1 MGPARRRASL
11 CPQASPRTVTCR
23 HDRSVDVAAAVH
35 QLGSTSQ
42 GLVTAARLL
51 RAGASRSAVS
61 RALAAGTVVRLGR
74 GVYAL
79 AELPAL
85 PRHLVTAAG
94 VAAEY
99 VVRVRCLLLVLGPGA
114 VACGRTAAALHG
126 WGLLVEPR
134 TVEVGVRHGSGTS
147 RVGATVT
154 QRRSLG
160 RVLVRVLPGTAG
172 LRVTGPVQTVLDCC
186 RSLPTVEAVVVC
198 DSALRAGTVTVEELA
213 RALECLPGL
222 EGVDRARRVLGM
234 CDPSSGSVLE
244 TVLRVRL
251 VLAGI
256 TGFVTQEVLCRRP
269 RTIRVDLCFPAARLV
284 VEVDGWRWHQDAARD
299 QARDN
304 ALAVLGWRVLRLSWA
319 DVVHLPEHAVADVRA
334 ALAASCVPAA

>member
-1 MGPARRRASL
+1 M
-11 CPQASPRTVTCR
+11 
-23 HDRSVDVAAAVH
+23 DVAATVQ

-51 RAGASRSAVS
+51 RAGVSRSAVS

-74 GVYAL
+74 GVYGL
-79 AELPAL
+79 ADVPAL

-99 VVRVRCLLLVLGPGA
+99 VARVRCVLLVLGPGA
-114 VACGRTAAALHG
+114 VASGRTAAMLYG

-147 RVGATVT
+147 HVGATAI
-154 QRRSLG
+154 QRRSVE
-160 RVLVRVLPGTAG
+160 RVLVRVLPGTAA
-172 LRVTGPVQTVLDCC
+172 LRMTGPVQTVLDCC

-198 DSALRAGTVTVEELA
+198 DSALRAGTVTVEELV
-213 RALECLPGL
+213 RALERLPGL

-251 VLAGI
+251 VRAGVA
-256 TGFVTQEVLCRRP
+256 GFVTQAVLCRRP

-304 ALAVLGWRVLRLSWA
+304 ALAVLGWRVLRLSWS
-319 DVVHLPEHAVADVRA
+319 DVVHHPEQVLSDIRA
-334 ALAASCVPAA
+334 ALAAASAPAA